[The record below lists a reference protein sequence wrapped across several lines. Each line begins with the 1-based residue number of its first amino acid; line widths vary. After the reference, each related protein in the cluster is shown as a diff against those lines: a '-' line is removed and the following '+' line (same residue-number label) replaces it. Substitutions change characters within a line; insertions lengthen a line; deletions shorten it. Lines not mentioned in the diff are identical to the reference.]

1 MIRRRDFKLRNR
13 RGYLLE
19 CSHFAPVE
27 MKTKLPCVVYMHGSG
42 CSRLEALPYVEG
54 VCRNEMTLFCFDF
67 SGCGQ
72 SQGPIS
78 SIGWYEQEDVEVVI
92 HHLYNSGK
100 VSRIALWGRSMGAIT
115 SLLYSR
121 RDYRISCIIVDSSF
135 ASFKQLV
142 QEFVK
147 KMVSLPS
154 FMTFAAYS
162 ALRSSILKKAG
173 FDIELLEPINH
184 VEKMSVPALFAT
196 GDSDDFILPTH
207 TKQLHELYKGPKELV
222 VFDGGHNSKR
232 PLAFV
237 GKAIDFLKQHTA
249 GVNDPLPENLQRDAP
264 SLRTEPLKFAK
275 RNCEEKAEKTEERKS
290 IKSSMKP
297 QGTITKKWKE

>member
-1 MIRRRDFKLRNR
+1 
-13 RGYLLE
+13 
-19 CSHFAPVE
+19 
-27 MKTKLPCVVYMHGSG
+27 
-42 CSRLEALPYVEG
+42 
-54 VCRNEMTLFCFDF
+54 
-67 SGCGQ
+67 
-72 SQGPIS
+72 
-78 SIGWYEQEDVEVVI
+78 
-92 HHLYNSGK
+92 
-100 VSRIALWGRSMGAIT
+100 
-115 SLLYSR
+115 
-121 RDYRISCIIVDSSF
+121 
-135 ASFKQLV
+135 
-142 QEFVK
+142 
-147 KMVSLPS
+147 
-154 FMTFAAYS
+154 MTFAAYS

-275 RNCEEKAEKTEERKS
+275 RNSEEKAEKTEERKS

-297 QGTITKKWKE
+297 QGTITKKPLPQQQKTAVSPTKPLQKEPEKQVTRMSI